1 MKKFSF
7 SVSMFFLAA
16 TVAFLFIACQKE
28 QTPAA
33 ATADEETAASESTIV
48 GVNGGAIPGLITTS
62 SADALRANYLKQ
74 AAKGETEYIQFEI
87 KDLIA
92 YLKAMKGKYDSD
104 EVYVNFGVYD
114 AKTVPNGNKSYIGR
128 KTVFFSVNNK
138 KKSGGNIV
146 VNDDNDPND
155 PNELN
160 HGQIWP

>member
-1 MKKFSF
+1 MKKISF
-7 SVSMFFLAA
+7 SLSMFLLAA

-28 QTPAA
+28 QTA
-33 ATADEETAASESTIV
+33 ATAEEETAASENNNIV

-62 SADALRANYLKQ
+62 SAAALRSAYLKQ
-74 AAKGETEYIQFEI
+74 AGKGESEYVQFEI
-87 KDLIA
+87 KDLLA
-92 YLKAMKGKYDSD
+92 YLKAMKGKYGSD

-146 VNDDNDPND
+146 VNDDDDPNE
-155 PNELN
+155 PKELN
-160 HGQIWP
+160 HGTIFP